1 MNRRP
6 TLLAAAGGAT
16 FGLLGAFHGT
26 DTVGLVRLALAGGA
40 LAAAATIDMREHRI
54 PNRIV
59 LPALVACALLAGPEV
74 LRQGLV
80 ALALVAVLLVLA
92 LVQPAAL
99 GMGDIKGALLV
110 AVALGA
116 AATSAILLGLLFA
129 ATVGIGL
136 TARRGRRELTTALPL
151 APFLAAGATIA
162 LALR

>member
-1 MNRRP
+1 
-6 TLLAAAGGAT
+6 
-16 FGLLGAFHGT
+16 
-26 DTVGLVRLALAGGA
+26 
-40 LAAAATIDMREHRI
+40 MREHRI

-99 GMGDIKGALLV
+99 GMGDIKDALLI

-116 AATSAILLGLLFA
+116 AATAAILLGLVLA
-129 ATVGIGL
+129 AGAGVGLI
-136 TARRGRRELTTALPL
+136 ARRGRRELTTALPL
-151 APFLAAGATIA
+151 APFLAVGATIA

>member
-1 MNRRP
+1 MTRH
-6 TLLAAAGGAT
+6 TVLLGVAGGAL
-16 FGLLGAFHGT
+16 FALLGLLHGAHAP
-26 DTVGLVRLALAGGA
+26 GLVRLGLAGGA
-40 LAAAATIDMREHRI
+40 LAAAAAIDLRDHRI

-59 LPALVACALLAGPEV
+59 LPAVVVCGVLAGPVV
-74 LRQGLV
+74 LRQGLI
-80 ALALVAVLLVLA
+80 ALALVGVLLALA